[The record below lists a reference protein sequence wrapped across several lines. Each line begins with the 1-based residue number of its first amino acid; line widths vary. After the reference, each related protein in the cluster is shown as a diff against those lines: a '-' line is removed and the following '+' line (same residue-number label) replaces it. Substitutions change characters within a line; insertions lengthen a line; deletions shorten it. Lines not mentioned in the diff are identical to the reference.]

1 MAIIKGTL
9 RLQGRLENVTYYTRR
24 GSDQVIARS
33 INGPTKERLATDPKY
48 EVFRKHQNEWKGCT
62 KFGSMTR
69 YAFGELHRLADY
81 NLTPVL
87 NKTAKE
93 LMKLE
98 SADDL
103 GHRKIRLSCY
113 KQVMEGFNFNRQNPF
128 NTVLR
133 VGIVGSIDRDNLRG
147 TVTVPR
153 INAKNDLVNVQQ
165 LPYFRLI
172 IVIGTVADMHFD
184 EDQNEYVPA
193 VKNLHG
199 TSSVLNSSWYPYT
212 SIVPGQIM
220 TVQMTQAQQSLLTDE
235 ITVLLSM
242 AVEFGTVGFLDDT
255 QAVQY
260 AGCGKVLASK

>member
-24 GSDQVIARS
+24 GSDQIIARS
-33 INGPTKERLATDPKY
+33 ISGPTKERLATDPKY

-69 YAFGELHRLADY
+69 YAFGDLHRLADY

-87 NKTAKE
+87 NKTAKV
-93 LMKLE
+93 LMKTE
-98 SADDL
+98 PATDL
-103 GHRKIRLSCY
+103 GHRRIRLSCY
-113 KQVMEGFNFNRQNPF
+113 KQVMENFNFNRGNPF
-128 NTVLR
+128 NSVLR
-133 VGIVGSIDRDNLRG
+133 VDVAGNIDRVNLRG
-147 TVTVPR
+147 TVTIPR
-153 INAKNDLVNVQQ
+153 INAKNDLLNTLR

-184 EDQNEYVPA
+184 EDQKEYVPA
-193 VKNLHG
+193 VRNLHG

-212 SIVPGQIM
+212 SIVPEQIL
-220 TVQMTQAQQSLLTDE
+220 TVQMKEAQQSLLTDE

-242 AVEFGTVGFLDDT
+242 AVEFGTVGILGDT
-255 QAVQY
+255 EAVKY
-260 AGCGKVLASK
+260 AGCGKVLVSK

>member
-9 RLQGRLENVTYYTRR
+9 RIQGRLENVTYYTRR

-48 EVFRKHQNEWKGCT
+48 AVFRKHQNEWKGCT
-62 KFGSMTR
+62 KFGSLTR
-69 YAFGELHRLADY
+69 SAFGGLHRLADY

-87 NKTAKE
+87 NKTGKE

-98 SADDL
+98 PADEL
-103 GHRKIRLSCY
+103 GHRKIRLSQY
-113 KQVMEGFNFNRQNPF
+113 KQAMEGFNFNRLNPF

-133 VGIVGSIDRDNLRG
+133 VGIAGNIDRVNLLG

-153 INAKNDLVNVQQ
+153 INAKNDLVNTLR

-172 IVIGTVADMHFD
+172 IVIGTVADMFFD
-184 EDQNEYVPA
+184 EDQNDYVPT
-193 VKNLHG
+193 VVDLHG
-199 TSSVLNSSWYPYT
+199 TKKVLNSVWYPYT
-212 SIVPGQIM
+212 SIVPEQIM
-220 TVQMTQAQQSLLTDE
+220 TVQMTEAQQSLLTDE

-242 AVEFGTVGFLDDT
+242 AVEFGTVGILGDAK
-255 QAVQY
+255 AVEY
-260 AGCGKVLASK
+260 AGCGKVLVSK